1 MNEAMER
8 TMFDVLTGFEDCLV
22 YVDRIR
28 DMLQIYDEHLESEL
42 KILKNN
48 GGQGTVAFFLD
59 RNGLLKSL
67 LDSIR
72 MQLYDISDE
81 MGKNIECGYEIE
93 KKNRAAG

>member
-1 MNEAMER
+1 MNEARER

-28 DMLQIYDEHLESEL
+28 DMLQIYDEQLESEL
-42 KILKNN
+42 NVLKKH
-48 GGQGTVAFFLD
+48 GGQGGVTFFLN

-81 MGKNIECGYEIE
+81 MGKNLECGYEIE